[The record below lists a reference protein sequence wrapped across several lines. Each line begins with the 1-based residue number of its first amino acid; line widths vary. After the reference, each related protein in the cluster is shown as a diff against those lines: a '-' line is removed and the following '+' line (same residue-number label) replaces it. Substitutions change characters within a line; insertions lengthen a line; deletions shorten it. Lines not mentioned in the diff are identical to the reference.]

1 MKGIGKGL
9 IVGVLAVCL
18 SGTAQGQSSEDGTV
32 AVHGLSVS
40 RADDRLFVSMEMDI
54 SDLHVGRDRELV
66 VTPRLVGEGDSLCL
80 PSVLIAGRRRY
91 YHHLRNGVEE
101 STQLY
106 RLGEA
111 SVVEYRAVVPYRSWM
126 GRAQL
131 SAVEELRGC
140 CSMPVAVGES
150 GLLRLD
156 LEPRVFVPVYV
167 YLRPQAAPKISVCEG
182 SAYIDFP
189 VSRTELYE
197 DYRRNPEE
205 LGKILATIDAIR
217 ADEDT
222 RILSVSI
229 KGYASPE
236 SPYAN
241 NERLARGRTQTL
253 KEYVQRQYDFPDS
266 LLTTSYEA
274 EDWDGLERWVEGSSL
289 QHREEILAL
298 IRSDLAPDTKENRIR
313 QRYPEDYRYLLR
325 NVYPGLRHSNY
336 AVKYEVRS
344 YTDVAEIRELLRTQP
359 QKLSLNEMY
368 LAAQEMEPGSEE
380 YNETFAIAVRMFP
393 QDEVAN
399 LNAANTALRLGDL
412 AGAERYLAKAG
423 QAAEAVYARGLH
435 AALSGDYA
443 QARVLFG
450 EAAAGGIAQAEEMLR
465 QLEELER

>member
-253 KEYVQRQYDFPDS
+253 KEYVQRQYD
-266 LLTTSYEA
+266 
-274 EDWDGLERWVEGSSL
+274 
-289 QHREEILAL
+289 
-298 IRSDLAPDTKENRIR
+298 
-313 QRYPEDYRYLLR
+313 LLR
-325 NVYPGLRHSNY
+325 GGGVGRSGALGGRIVAAAPGGDSGADPQRPRSG
-336 AVKYEVRS
+336 YEG
-344 YTDVAEIRELLRTQP
+344 E
-359 QKLSLNEMY
+359 
-368 LAAQEMEPGSEE
+368 
-380 YNETFAIAVRMFP
+380 
-393 QDEVAN
+393 QD
-399 LNAANTALRLGDL
+399 TS
-412 AGAERYLAKAG
+412 
-423 QAAEAVYARGLH
+423 
-435 AALSGDYA
+435 ALSGGLPLPAPERLSGTSSLGLRGEIRGA
-443 QARVLFG
+443 QLYGCGGDTRAASHAAP
-450 EAAAGGIAQAEEMLR
+450 EAEP
-465 QLEELER
+465 